1 MLSYARGPE
10 AEVLDLT
17 LGDLLRECATL
28 YPRRLG
34 LVSRHQGI
42 RLTWAEFQDKVVR
55 TAAGL
60 QSLGLQPGDRIG
72 VWSTNCAEWVYLQ
85 FGAATAGVILVN
97 VNPAYR
103 SHELSYVLRASR
115 IKYLFLRESD
125 SHANYRKILQ
135 ESLAGQGV
143 SKVGQTPRSAADA
156 PVGIRDSCELRGAI
170 YLESPEW
177 EALLDPQLPFH
188 PPLIGP
194 GDVTNI
200 QYTSGTTGTP
210 KGAMLSHR
218 NVVSDGRF
226 IADRMRLTADD
237 RICIPV
243 PLYHCFGCVI
253 GTIAATASGAT
264 IVLPAATFNAGATLA
279 AIQEERATA
288 LYGVPAM
295 FIAELNHP
303 SFAAT
308 DFSSLRTGVMAGS
321 PCPMEVMKRVVNAM
335 HMPEITICYGQT
347 ETSPVTVMSD
357 VSDSVEFR
365 CSTVGRPMPATEIR
379 LVDMSSGAVVP
390 VGQQGELC
398 ARGPL
403 VMVGYDGDP
412 EATRKAICPEGWLHS
427 GDLAVMREDGSFRIT
442 GRAKDMIIRGGENIY
457 PREIEEFLYTH
468 PLIDEVQVIG
478 VPNQRLGEVVCAW
491 IRVKP
496 GHEATA
502 EEIREYC
509 RGRVAYFKI
518 PELIR
523 FVDTFPITV
532 TGKIQ
537 KFRMREAEIQE
548 RGLADVAKAVTA

>member
-17 LGDLLRECATL
+17 LGDLLRECASL
-28 YPRRLG
+28 YPQRLG
-34 LVSRHQGI
+34 LVSRHQAV

-60 QSLGLQPGDRIG
+60 QSLGLKSGDRIG
-72 VWSTNCAEWVYLQ
+72 AWCTNCAEWVYLQ

-103 SHELSYVLRASR
+103 SHELSYVLRVSR
-115 IKYLFLRESD
+115 IKYLFMRECD
-125 SHANYRKILQ
+125 NHANYRKILE
-135 ESLAGQGV
+135 ESLQGQ
-143 SKVGQTPRSAADA
+143 K
-156 PVGIRDSCELRGAI
+156 CELEGAI
-170 YLESPEW
+170 YLNTPEW
-177 EALLDPQLPFH
+177 DALLDPRLPFH
-188 PPLIGP
+188 PPVIDA
-194 GDVTNI
+194 GDVTSI

-218 NVVSDGRF
+218 NVVNDGRF
-226 IADRMRLTADD
+226 IAQRMRLTAED

-264 IVLPAATFNAGATLA
+264 IILPAATFDAGATLA
-279 AIQEERATA
+279 TIQEERATA
-288 LYGVPAM
+288 VYGVPAM

-303 SFAAT
+303 SFAGT
-308 DFSSLRTGVMAGS
+308 DVRSLRTGVMAGS
-321 PCPMEVMKRVVNAM
+321 PCPIEVMKRVVKAM
-335 HMPEITICYGQT
+335 HIPEITICYGQT

-357 VSDSVEFR
+357 VSDSIEFR

-379 LVDMSSGAVVP
+379 LTDMSSGQVVP
-390 VGQQGELC
+390 IGEQGELC

-412 EATRKAICPEGWLHS
+412 EGTKKAISPDGWLHS
-427 GDLAVMREDGSFRIT
+427 GDLAVMREDGSLRIT

-468 PLIDEVQVIG
+468 PAVDEVQVIG
-478 VPNQRLGEVVCAW
+478 VPHQRLGEVVCAW

-502 EEIREYC
+502 DEIRQYC

-523 FVDTFPITV
+523 FVDSFPITV

-548 RGLADVAKAVTA
+548 RGLSELAQTVTA

>member
-1 MLSYARGPE
+1 M
-10 AEVLDLT
+10 
-17 LGDLLRECATL
+17 

-34 LVSRHQGI
+34 LVSRHQGV

-60 QSLGLQPGDRIG
+60 QSLGLKPGDRIG

-85 FGAATAGVILVN
+85 FAAATAGVIFVN

-103 SHELSYVLRASR
+103 SHELSYVLRVSR
-115 IKYLFLRESD
+115 IKYLFMRESD
-125 SHANYRKILQ
+125 NHANYRKILE
-135 ESLAGQGV
+135 ESLQGQ
-143 SKVGQTPRSAADA
+143 A
-156 PVGIRDSCELRGAI
+156 CELEGAI
-170 YLESPEW
+170 YLNTPEW
-177 EALLDPQLPFH
+177 DALLDPRLPFH
-188 PPLIGP
+188 PPDIDA

-226 IADRMRLTADD
+226 IAQRMRLTSED

-253 GTIAATASGAT
+253 GTITAVASGAA
-264 IVLPAATFNAGATLA
+264 IILPAAAFDAGVTLA
-279 AIQEERATA
+279 TIQEERATA
-288 LYGVPAM
+288 VYGVPAM

-303 SFAAT
+303 SFAGT

-321 PCPMEVMKRVVNAM
+321 PCPIEVMKRVVKSM

-357 VSDSVEFR
+357 VSDSIEFR

-379 LVDMSSGAVVP
+379 LIDMSSGQVVP
-390 VGQQGELC
+390 IGEQGELC
-398 ARGPL
+398 ARGSL

-412 EATRKAICPEGWLHS
+412 EATKKAISPDGWLHS
-427 GDLAVMREDGSFRIT
+427 GDLAVMREDSSLRIT

-468 PLIDEVQVIG
+468 PAVDEVQVIG
-478 VPNQRLGEVVCAW
+478 VPHQRLGEVVCAW

-496 GHEATA
+496 GQETTA
-502 EEIREYC
+502 DEIQEYC
-509 RGRVAYFKI
+509 RGRIAYFKI
-518 PELIR
+518 PESIR

-548 RGLADVAKAVTA
+548 RGLSELAKTVTA

>member
-17 LGDLLRECATL
+17 LGDLLRECATM
-28 YPRRLG
+28 YPRRPALI
-34 LVSRHQGI
+34 SRHQGV

-60 QSLGLQPGDRIG
+60 QSLGLKPGDRIG

-103 SHELSYVLRASR
+103 SHELSYVLRVSR
-115 IKYLFLRESD
+115 IKYLFMHESD
-125 SHANYRKILQ
+125 ARANYRKIL
-135 ESLAGQGV
+135 EECLAGQ
-143 SKVGQTPRSAADA
+143 A
-156 PVGIRDSCELRGAI
+156 CELKGAI

-177 EALLDPQLPFH
+177 NALLDPQLPFH
-188 PPLIGP
+188 PPVIDA

-218 NVVSDGRF
+218 NLVSDGRF
-226 IADRMRLTADD
+226 IAERMRLTGEDA
-237 RICIPV
+237 ICIPV

-253 GTIAATASGAT
+253 GTMAATASGAAM
-264 IVLPAATFNAGATLA
+264 ILPAATFDAGATLS
-279 AIQEERATA
+279 AIEEERATA
-288 LYGVPAM
+288 VYGVPAM

-303 SFAAT
+303 TFADR

-321 PCPMEVMKRVVNAM
+321 PCPIEVMKRVVKAM

-365 CSTVGRPMPATEIR
+365 CATVGRAMPATEIR
-379 LVDMSSGAVVP
+379 LIDMGSGEVVP
-390 VGQQGELC
+390 IGQQGELC

-412 EATRKAICPEGWLHS
+412 ESTRKTISPDGWLHS
-427 GDLAVMREDGSFRIT
+427 GDLAVMHEDSSICIT
-442 GRAKDMIIRGGENIY
+442 GRAKDMIIRGGENVY

-468 PLIDEVQVIG
+468 PLVDEVQVIG
-478 VPNQRLGEVVCAW
+478 VPHQRLGEVVCAW

-496 GHEATA
+496 GLTATA
-502 EEIREYC
+502 DEIQDYC
-509 RGRVAYFKI
+509 RGRIAYFKI

-548 RGLADVAKAVTA
+548 RGLSELAKTVTA

>member
-17 LGDLLRECATL
+17 LGDLLRECAAM
-28 YPRRLG
+28 YPRRPG
-34 LVSRHQGI
+34 LISRHQGV

-60 QSLGLQPGDRIG
+60 QSLGLKPGDRIG

-103 SHELSYVLRASR
+103 SHELSYVLRVSR
-115 IKYLFLRESD
+115 IKYLFMRESD
-125 SHANYRKILQ
+125 NHANYRKILE
-135 ESLAGQGV
+135 ESLAGQ
-143 SKVGQTPRSAADA
+143 DC
-156 PVGIRDSCELRGAI
+156 DLEGAI
-170 YLESPEW
+170 YLDSPDW
-177 EALLDPQLPFH
+177 DALLDPQLPFH
-188 PPLIGP
+188 PPVIDA

-226 IADRMRLTADD
+226 IAERMRLTGEDG
-237 RICIPV
+237 ICLPV

-253 GTIAATASGAT
+253 GTIAAAASGAA
-264 IVLPAATFNAGATLA
+264 IILPAATFDAGATLT
-279 AIQEERATA
+279 AIEEERATA
-288 LYGVPAM
+288 IYGVPAM

-303 SFAAT
+303 TFADR

-321 PCPMEVMKRVVNAM
+321 PCPIEVMKRVVKSM
-335 HMPEITICYGQT
+335 HVPEITICYGQT

-365 CSTVGRPMPATEIR
+365 CSTVGRPMPATEIQ
-379 LVDMSSGAVVP
+379 LVDLSTGRVVP
-390 VGQQGELC
+390 VGEQGELC

-412 EATRKAICPEGWLHS
+412 ESTRKAISPDGWLHS
-427 GDLAVMREDGSFRIT
+427 GDLAVMREDSSICIT
-442 GRAKDMIIRGGENIY
+442 GRAKDMIIRGGENVY

-468 PLIDEVQVIG
+468 PLVDEVQVIG
-478 VPNQRLGEVVCAW
+478 VPHERLGEVVCAW

-496 GHEATA
+496 GREATPDQ
-502 EEIREYC
+502 IQEYC
-509 RGRVAYFKI
+509 RGRIAYFKI
-518 PELIR
+518 PELVR

-548 RGLADVAKAVTA
+548 RGLGELAKTVNA

>member
-17 LGDLLRECATL
+17 LGDLLRECATM
-28 YPRRLG
+28 YPRRPG
-34 LVSRHQGI
+34 LISRHQGV

-60 QSLGLQPGDRIG
+60 QSLGLKPGDRIG

-103 SHELSYVLRASR
+103 SHELSYVLRVSR

-125 SHANYRKILQ
+125 NHANYRKIL
-135 ESLAGQGV
+135 EE
-143 SKVGQTPRSAADA
+143 
-156 PVGIRDSCELRGAI
+156 CLRAQACDLKGAI
-170 YLESPEW
+170 YLNSPEW
-177 EALLDPQLPFH
+177 DALLDPQLPFH
-188 PPLIGP
+188 PPVIDA

-218 NVVSDGRF
+218 NLVSDGRF
-226 IADRMRLTADD
+226 IAERMRLTGEDA
-237 RICIPV
+237 ICIPV

-253 GTIAATASGAT
+253 GTMAATASGAAM
-264 IVLPAATFNAGATLA
+264 ILPAATFDAGATLS
-279 AIQEERATA
+279 AIEEEHATA
-288 LYGVPAM
+288 VYGVPAM
-295 FIAELNHP
+295 FIAEHNHP
-303 SFAAT
+303 TFAER

-321 PCPMEVMKRVVNAM
+321 PCPIEVMKRVVKAM
-335 HMPEITICYGQT
+335 HMQEITICYGQT

-365 CSTVGRPMPATEIR
+365 CSTVGRPMPATEIK
-379 LVDMSSGAVVP
+379 LIDMASGAVVP
-390 VGQQGELC
+390 IGEQGELC

-403 VMVGYDGDP
+403 VMVGYDGDSESTHKTISP
-412 EATRKAICPEGWLHS
+412 DGWLHS
-427 GDLAVMREDGSFRIT
+427 GDLAVMHEDSSICIT
-442 GRAKDMIIRGGENIY
+442 GRAKDMIIRGGENVY

-468 PLIDEVQVIG
+468 PLVDEVQVIG
-478 VPNQRLGEVVCAW
+478 VPHQRLGEVVCAW

-496 GHEATA
+496 GLTATA
-502 EEIREYC
+502 DEIQDYC
-509 RGRVAYFKI
+509 RGKIAYFKI

-548 RGLADVAKAVTA
+548 RGLGELAKTVNA

>member
-10 AEVLDLT
+10 CEVLDLT
-17 LGDLLRECATL
+17 LGDLLRECAVA

-60 QSLGLQPGDRIG
+60 QSLGLKPGDRIG

-103 SHELSYVLRASR
+103 SHELSYVLRVSH
-115 IKYLFLRESD
+115 IKYLFMHESD
-125 SHANYRKILQ
+125 SHANYRQILQ
-135 ESLAGQGV
+135 DCLTHQ
-143 SKVGQTPRSAADA
+143 P
-156 PVGIRDSCELRGAI
+156 CELQGAI
-170 YLESPEW
+170 YLDSSEW
-177 EALLDPQLPFH
+177 DALLDPRLPFH
-188 PPLIGP
+188 PPAIDA

-226 IADRMRLTADD
+226 IAQRMRLTGEDG
-237 RICIPV
+237 ICIPV

-253 GTIAATASGAT
+253 GTIAATASGAA
-264 IVLPAATFNAGATLA
+264 IILPAATFDAGATLA
-279 AIQEERATA
+279 AIEAEHATA
-288 LYGVPAM
+288 IYGVPAM

-303 SFAAT
+303 TFADR

-321 PCPMEVMKRVVNAM
+321 PCPIEVMKRVVKSM
-335 HMPEITICYGQT
+335 HVPEITICYGQT

-357 VSDSVEFR
+357 VSDSIEFR
-365 CSTVGRPMPATEIR
+365 CSTVGRAMPATEIR
-379 LVDMSSGAVVP
+379 LIDHATGEVVP

-412 EATRKAICPEGWLHS
+412 EGTRKAIDAEGWLHS
-427 GDLAVMREDGSFRIT
+427 GDLAEMHEDGSFRIT

-468 PLIDEVQVIG
+468 PLVDEVQVIG

-496 GHEATA
+496 GQETTA
-502 EEIREYC
+502 EAIRDYC
-509 RGRVAYFKI
+509 RGRIAYFKI

-523 FVDTFPITV
+523 FVDNFPITV

-537 KFRMREAEIQE
+537 KFRMREAEVQE
-548 RGLADVAKAVTA
+548 RGLGEEANTVTA

>member
-1 MLSYARGPE
+1 M
-10 AEVLDLT
+10 
-17 LGDLLRECATL
+17 
-28 YPRRLG
+28 YPRRPG
-34 LVSRHQGI
+34 LISRQQGV

-60 QSLGLQPGDRIG
+60 QSLGLKPGDRIG

-103 SHELSYVLRASR
+103 SHELSYVLRVSR
-115 IKYLFLRESD
+115 IKYLFMHESD
-125 SHANYRKILQ
+125 ARANYRQILQ
-135 ESLAGQGV
+135 ECLAGQ
-143 SKVGQTPRSAADA
+143 A
-156 PVGIRDSCELRGAI
+156 CELQGAI

-177 EALLDPQLPFH
+177 NALLDPQLPFH
-188 PPLIGP
+188 PPAIDA

-218 NVVSDGRF
+218 NLVSDGRF
-226 IADRMRLTADD
+226 IAERMRLTGEDA
-237 RICIPV
+237 ICIPV

-253 GTIAATASGAT
+253 GTMAATASGAAM
-264 IVLPAATFNAGATLA
+264 ILPAATFDAGATLS
-279 AIQEERATA
+279 AIEEERATA
-288 LYGVPAM
+288 VYGVPAM

-303 SFAAT
+303 TFAER

-321 PCPMEVMKRVVNAM
+321 PCPIEVMKRVVKSM
-335 HMPEITICYGQT
+335 HVPEITICYGQT

-365 CSTVGRPMPATEIR
+365 CSTVGRPMPATEIK
-379 LVDMSSGAVVP
+379 LIDMGSGEVVP
-390 VGQQGELC
+390 IGEQGELC

-412 EATRKAICPEGWLHS
+412 ESTHKTISPDGWLHS
-427 GDLAVMREDGSFRIT
+427 GDLAVMHDDSSIVIT
-442 GRAKDMIIRGGENIY
+442 GRAKDMIIRGGENVY

-468 PLIDEVQVIG
+468 PLVDEVQVIG
-478 VPNQRLGEVVCAW
+478 VPHQRLGEVVCAW

-496 GHEATA
+496 GQEATA
-502 EEIREYC
+502 DQIQEYC
-509 RGRVAYFKI
+509 RGKIAYFKI

-537 KFRMREAEIQE
+537 KFRMRDAEIQE
-548 RGLADVAKAVTA
+548 RGLGELAKTVTA

>member
-10 AEVLDLT
+10 SKVLDLT
-17 LGDLLRECATL
+17 LGDLLRETATAF
-28 YPRRLG
+28 PHRLG
-34 LVSRHQGI
+34 LVSRHQGV
-42 RLTWAEFQDKVVR
+42 RLTWAEFHEKVVR

-60 QSLGLQPGDRIG
+60 QSLGLKPGDRIG

-103 SHELSYVLRASR
+103 SHELSYVLRVSR
-115 IKYLFLRESD
+115 IKYLFMREGD
-125 SHANYRKILQ
+125 ARANYREIL
-135 ESLAGQGV
+135 EKSLEGL
-143 SKVGQTPRSAADA
+143 
-156 PVGIRDSCELRGAI
+156 SCELQGAI
-170 YLESPEW
+170 YLNSPEW
-177 EALLDPQLPFH
+177 DALLDPQIPFRH
-188 PPLIGP
+188 TQFTSH
-194 GDVTNI
+194 DVTNI
-200 QYTSGTTGTP
+200 QYTSGTTGMP

-226 IADRMRLTADD
+226 IAQRMRLTAEDK
-237 RICIPV
+237 ICIPV

-264 IVLPAATFNAGATLA
+264 IILPAATFDAGATLT
-279 AIQEERATA
+279 AIHEERATA
-288 LYGVPAM
+288 VYGVPAM
-295 FIAELNHP
+295 FIAELSHP
-303 SFAAT
+303 NFANT

-321 PCPMEVMKRVVNAM
+321 PCPVEVMKRVVNVM

-347 ETSPVTVMSD
+347 ESSPVNVMSD
-357 VSDSVEFR
+357 VSDSIEFR
-365 CSTVGRPMPATEIR
+365 CSTVGRAMPETEIK
-379 LVDMSSGAVVP
+379 LVDLSSGETVP

-398 ARGPL
+398 SRGPL
-403 VMVGYDGDP
+403 TMVGYDGDP
-412 EATRKAICPEGWLHS
+412 EATRRTVDAEGWLHS
-427 GDLAVMREDGSFRIT
+427 GDLAVMQEDGAFRIT

-478 VPNQRLGEVVCAW
+478 VPDQRLGEVVCAW
-491 IRVKP
+491 VRVKP
-496 GHEATA
+496 GVEATA
-502 EEIREYC
+502 EEIREFC
-509 RGRVAYFKI
+509 RGKIAYFKI

-537 KFRMREAEIQE
+537 KFRMREAEIEE
-548 RGLADVAKAVTA
+548 RQLRHVAATVTA

>member
-10 AEVLDLT
+10 CEALDLT
-17 LGDLLRECATL
+17 LGDLLRESATM

-60 QSLGLQPGDRIG
+60 QSLGLRPGDRIG

-103 SHELSYVLRASR
+103 SHELSYVLRVSR
-115 IKYLFLRESD
+115 IKYLFLHESD
-125 SHANYRKILQ
+125 SHANYRQILRECLQ
-135 ESLAGQGV
+135 AQ
-143 SKVGQTPRSAADA
+143 P
-156 PVGIRDSCELRGAI
+156 CELQGAI
-170 YLESPEW
+170 YLDSPEW
-177 EALLDPQLPFH
+177 DALLDPQLPFR
-188 PPLIGP
+188 PPLIDA

-200 QYTSGTTGTP
+200 QYTSGTTGAP

-218 NVVSDGRF
+218 NVVNDGRF
-226 IADRMRLTADD
+226 IAERMRLTGED

-253 GTIAATASGAT
+253 GTIAATASGAA
-264 IVLPAATFNAGATLA
+264 IVLPAATFDAAATLT
-279 AIQEERATA
+279 AIEEERATA
-288 LYGVPAM
+288 IYGVPAM

-303 SFAAT
+303 TFEGR

-321 PCPMEVMKRVVNAM
+321 PCPIEVMKRVVRSM
-335 HMPEITICYGQT
+335 HVPEITICYGQT

-357 VSDSVEFR
+357 VSDSIEFR

-379 LVDMSSGAVVP
+379 LIDTSSGEIVP
-390 VGQQGELC
+390 IGQQGELC

-427 GDLAVMREDGSFRIT
+427 GDLAVMGEDGSFRIT

-468 PLIDEVQVIG
+468 PLVDEVQVIG

-496 GHEATA
+496 GQETTA
-502 EEIREYC
+502 EAIRDYC
-509 RGRVAYFKI
+509 RGKIAYFKI
-518 PELIR
+518 PELVR

-537 KFRMREAEIQE
+537 KFRMREAEIHE
-548 RGLADVAKAVTA
+548 RGLGEVATAVTA

>member
-17 LGDLLRECATL
+17 LGGLLRECATA
-28 YPRRLG
+28 YPQRLG
-34 LVSRHQGI
+34 LVSRHQGV
-42 RLTWAEFQDKVVR
+42 RLTWAEFHEKVVR

-60 QSLGLQPGDRIG
+60 QSLGLKPGDRIG

-103 SHELSYVLRASR
+103 SHELSYVLRVSR
-115 IKYLFLRESD
+115 IKYLFLHESD
-125 SHANYRKILQ
+125 AHANYRQILHDC
-135 ESLAGQGV
+135 LASQ
-143 SKVGQTPRSAADA
+143 P
-156 PVGIRDSCELRGAI
+156 CELQGAI
-170 YLESPEW
+170 YLDNPEW
-177 EALLDPQLPFH
+177 DALLDPTLPFH
-188 PPLIGP
+188 PPAIDA

-200 QYTSGTTGTP
+200 QYTSGTTGAP

-226 IADRMRLTADD
+226 IAQRMRLTAEDC
-237 RICIPV
+237 ICIPV

-264 IVLPAATFNAGATLA
+264 ILLPAARFDAGLTLA
-279 AIQEERATA
+279 AIEEERATA
-288 LYGVPAM
+288 IYGVPAM

-303 SFAAT
+303 TFAGR

-321 PCPMEVMKRVVNAM
+321 PCPVEVMKRVVHSM
-335 HMPEITICYGQT
+335 HVPEITICYGQT

-357 VSDSVEFR
+357 VSDSIEFR
-365 CSTVGRPMPATEIR
+365 CSTVGRAMPATEIR
-379 LVDMSSGAVVP
+379 LIDPASGEVVEA
-390 VGQQGELC
+390 GQQGELC

-412 EATRKAICPEGWLHS
+412 EATHKTIDVDGWLRS

-468 PLIDEVQVIG
+468 PLVDEVQVIG
-478 VPNQRLGEVVCAW
+478 VPDQRLGEVVCAW
-491 IRVKP
+491 IRLKP
-496 GHEATA
+496 GQETTGEAIK
-502 EEIREYC
+502 EFC
-509 RGRVAYFKI
+509 RGRIAYFKV

-523 FVDTFPITV
+523 FVDSFPITV

-548 RGLADVAKAVTA
+548 RHLNEVANTVTA

>member
-10 AEVLDLT
+10 CEVLDLT
-17 LGDLLRECATL
+17 LGDLLRECATA
-28 YPRRLG
+28 YPRRMG
-34 LVSRHQGI
+34 LISRHQGI

-60 QSLGLQPGDRIG
+60 QSLGLKPGDRIG

-103 SHELSYVLRASR
+103 SHELSYVLRVSR
-115 IKYLFLRESD
+115 IKYLFMHESD
-125 SHANYRKILQ
+125 SHANYRQILQ
-135 ESLAGQGV
+135 ECLAHQ
-143 SKVGQTPRSAADA
+143 A
-156 PVGIRDSCELRGAI
+156 CELQGAI
-170 YLESPEW
+170 YLDSLEW
-177 EALLDPQLPFH
+177 NALLDPRLPFH
-188 PPLIGP
+188 PPVIAA

-200 QYTSGTTGTP
+200 QYTSGTTGAP

-226 IADRMRLTADD
+226 IAQRMRLTGED

-264 IVLPAATFNAGATLA
+264 IVLPAATFDAGATLA
-279 AIQEERATA
+279 AIEEERATA
-288 LYGVPAM
+288 VYGVPAM

-303 SFAAT
+303 TFSGR

-321 PCPMEVMKRVVNAM
+321 PCPIEVMKRVVKSM
-335 HMPEITICYGQT
+335 HVPEITICYGQT
-347 ETSPVTVMSD
+347 ESSPVTVMSD
-357 VSDSVEFR
+357 VSDSIEFR
-365 CSTVGRPMPATEIR
+365 CSTVGRAMPATEIR
-379 LVDMSSGAVVP
+379 LVDLTSGEVVP

-403 VMVGYDGDP
+403 VMVGYDGDR
-412 EATRKAICPEGWLHS
+412 EGTRKAIDPEGWLHS
-427 GDLAVMREDGSFRIT
+427 GDLAEMREDGSFRIT

-468 PLIDEVQVIG
+468 PLVDEVQVIG

-496 GHEATA
+496 GQETTA
-502 EEIREYC
+502 EAIREYC
-509 RGRVAYFKI
+509 QGRIAYFKI

-523 FVDTFPITV
+523 FVDNFPITV

-548 RGLADVAKAVTA
+548 RGLGDEAKTVTA

>member
-1 MLSYARGPE
+1 MIGPDCLDRILAGMLSYARGPE
-10 AEVLDLT
+10 TEVLDLT
-17 LGDLLRECATL
+17 LGDLLRECATKF
-28 YPRRLG
+28 PQRLG
-34 LVSRHQGI
+34 LVSRHQGV
-42 RLTWAEFQDKVVR
+42 RLTWTEFHEKVVR

-60 QSLGLQPGDRIG
+60 QSLGLRPGDRIG

-103 SHELSYVLRASR
+103 SHELSYVLRVSR
-115 IKYLFLRESD
+115 IKYLFMRESD
-125 SHANYRKILQ
+125 NHANYRKILE
-135 ESLAGQGV
+135 ESLQGQH
-143 SKVGQTPRSAADA
+143 
-156 PVGIRDSCELRGAI
+156 CELEGAI
-170 YLESPEW
+170 YLNTPEW
-177 EALLDPQLPFH
+177 DALLDPLLPFD
-188 PPLIGP
+188 PPRIDA

-200 QYTSGTTGTP
+200 QYTSGTTGAP

-218 NVVSDGRF
+218 NVVNDGRF
-226 IADRMRLTADD
+226 IADRMRLTDED

-253 GTIAATASGAT
+253 GTIAATASGAA
-264 IVLPAATFNAGATLA
+264 IILPAAAFDAGVTLA
-279 AIQEERATA
+279 TIQEERATA
-288 LYGVPAM
+288 VYGVPAM

-303 SFAAT
+303 SFAST

-321 PCPMEVMKRVVNAM
+321 PCPIEVMKRVVKSM
-335 HMPEITICYGQT
+335 HVPEITICYGQT

-357 VSDSVEFR
+357 VSDSIEFR

-379 LVDMSSGAVVP
+379 LIDRTTGHVVP
-390 VGQQGELC
+390 VGEQGELC

-412 EATRKAICPEGWLHS
+412 EATKKAISPDGWLYS
-427 GDLAVMREDGSFRIT
+427 GDLAVMLEDSSVRIT

-457 PREIEEFLYTH
+457 PREIEEYLYTH
-468 PLIDEVQVIG
+468 PVVDEVQVIG
-478 VPNQRLGEVVCAW
+478 VPHQRLGEVVCAW

-502 EEIREYC
+502 DEIQEYC
-509 RGRVAYFKI
+509 RGRIAYFKI

-523 FVDTFPITV
+523 FVDAFPITV

-548 RGLADVAKAVTA
+548 RGLGELSNTVTA

>member
-10 AEVLDLT
+10 AEVRDLT
-17 LGDLLRECATL
+17 LGDLVRECASKH
-28 YPRRLG
+28 PQGLG
-34 LVSRHQGI
+34 LVSRHQGV
-42 RLTWAEFQDKVVR
+42 RLTWTEFHDNVVR
-55 TAAGL
+55 TGAGL
-60 QSLGLQPGDRIG
+60 QSLGLKPGDRIG

-103 SHELSYVLRASR
+103 SHELSYVLRVSR
-115 IKYLFLRESD
+115 IKYLFMRGSD
-125 SHANYRKILQ
+125 SHANYRKILE
-135 ESLAGQGV
+135 ESLQGQ
-143 SKVGQTPRSAADA
+143 D
-156 PVGIRDSCELRGAI
+156 CELEGAI
-170 YLESPEW
+170 YLNSPGW
-177 EALLDPQLPFH
+177 DALLDPQLPFH
-188 PPLIGP
+188 PLAIDA

-218 NVVSDGRF
+218 NVVNDGRF
-226 IADRMRLTADD
+226 IAERMRLTGAD

-253 GTIAATASGAT
+253 GTIAAVASGAS
-264 IVLPAATFNAGATLA
+264 IVLPAATFDVGATLA
-279 AIQEERATA
+279 AIQEESATA
-288 LYGVPAM
+288 IYGVPAM

-303 SFAAT
+303 SFAGT

-321 PCPMEVMKRVVNAM
+321 PCPIEVMKRVVKAM
-335 HMPEITICYGQT
+335 HVPEITICYGQT

-365 CSTVGRPMPATEIR
+365 CSTVGRPMPATEIQ
-379 LVDMSSGAVVP
+379 LVDMSSGEVMP
-390 VGQQGELC
+390 VGEQGELC

-412 EATRKAICPEGWLHS
+412 EATKKTISPDGWLHS
-427 GDLAVMREDGSFRIT
+427 GDLAVMREDGSLRIT

-468 PLIDEVQVIG
+468 PAVDEVQVIG
-478 VPNQRLGEVVCAW
+478 VPHQRLGEVVCAW
-491 IRVKP
+491 VRVRS
-496 GHEATA
+496 GHEASA
-502 EEIREYC
+502 EEIQEYC
-509 RGRVAYFKI
+509 RGRIAYFKI

-548 RGLADVAKAVTA
+548 RGLADLAKAVTA

>member
-17 LGDLLRECATL
+17 LGDLLRECATM
-28 YPRRLG
+28 YPRRPG
-34 LVSRHQGI
+34 LISRHQGVH
-42 RLTWAEFQDKVVR
+42 LTWAEFQDKVVR

-60 QSLGLQPGDRIG
+60 QSLGLKPGDRIG

-103 SHELSYVLRASR
+103 SHELSYVLRVSR

-125 SHANYRKILQ
+125 SRANYRKIL
-135 ESLAGQGV
+135 EECLAAQ
-143 SKVGQTPRSAADA
+143 A
-156 PVGIRDSCELRGAI
+156 CELQGAI
-170 YLESPEW
+170 YLNSPEW
-177 EALLDPQLPFH
+177 NALLDPQLPFH
-188 PPLIGP
+188 PPTIDA

-226 IADRMRLTADD
+226 IAERMRLTAEDA
-237 RICIPV
+237 ICLPV

-253 GTIAATASGAT
+253 GTIAAAASGAA
-264 IVLPAATFNAGATLA
+264 IILPAATFDAAATLF
-279 AIQEERATA
+279 AIEEEHATA
-288 LYGVPAM
+288 VYGVPAM

-303 SFAAT
+303 AFAERNL
-308 DFSSLRTGVMAGS
+308 SSLRTGVMAGS
-321 PCPMEVMKRVVNAM
+321 PCPIEVMKRVVKSM

-347 ETSPVTVMSD
+347 ESSPVTVMSD

-365 CSTVGRPMPATEIR
+365 CSTVGRPMPATEIQ
-379 LVDMSSGAVVP
+379 LVDLSTGRVVP
-390 VGQQGELC
+390 TGEQGELC
-398 ARGPL
+398 SRGPL

-412 EATRKAICPEGWLHS
+412 ESTRKAIGPDGWLHS
-427 GDLAVMREDGSFRIT
+427 GDLAVMRDDSSIVIT
-442 GRAKDMIIRGGENIY
+442 GRAKDMIIRGGENVY
-457 PREIEEFLYTH
+457 PREIEEFLYTN
-468 PLIDEVQVIG
+468 PAVDEVQVIG
-478 VPNQRLGEVVCAW
+478 VPHERLGEVVCAW
-491 IRVKP
+491 IRLKP
-496 GHEATA
+496 GAEVTA
-502 EEIREYC
+502 EEIREFC
-509 RGRVAYFKI
+509 HGKIAYFKV

-523 FVDTFPITV
+523 FVDSFPITV

-537 KFRMREAEIQE
+537 KFRMRESEIEE
-548 RGLADVAKAVTA
+548 RGLGDLVKKAVSA

>member
-1 MLSYARGPE
+1 MIGPDCLDRILAGMLSYGRGPE
-10 AEVLDLT
+10 TEVLDLT
-17 LGDLLRECATL
+17 LGDLLRECATKF
-28 YPRRLG
+28 PQRLG
-34 LVSRHQGI
+34 LVSRHQGV
-42 RLTWAEFQDKVVR
+42 RLTWTEFHEKVVR

-60 QSLGLQPGDRIG
+60 QSLGLRPGDRIG

-103 SHELSYVLRASR
+103 SHELSYVLRVSR
-115 IKYLFLRESD
+115 IKYLFMRESD
-125 SHANYRKILQ
+125 NHANYRKILE
-135 ESLAGQGV
+135 ESLQGQH
-143 SKVGQTPRSAADA
+143 
-156 PVGIRDSCELRGAI
+156 CELEGAI
-170 YLESPEW
+170 YLNTPEW
-177 EALLDPQLPFH
+177 DALLDPLLPFD
-188 PPLIGP
+188 PPRIDA

-200 QYTSGTTGTP
+200 QYTSGTTGAP

-218 NVVSDGRF
+218 NVVNDGRF
-226 IADRMRLTADD
+226 IADRMRLTDED

-253 GTIAATASGAT
+253 GTIAATASGAA
-264 IVLPAATFNAGATLA
+264 IILPAAAFDAGVTLA
-279 AIQEERATA
+279 TIQEERATA
-288 LYGVPAM
+288 VYGVPAM

-303 SFAAT
+303 SFAST

-321 PCPMEVMKRVVNAM
+321 PCPIEVMKRVVKSM
-335 HMPEITICYGQT
+335 HVPEITICYGQT

-357 VSDSVEFR
+357 VSDSIEFR

-379 LVDMSSGAVVP
+379 LIDRTTGHVVP
-390 VGQQGELC
+390 VGEQGELC

-412 EATRKAICPEGWLHS
+412 EATKKAISPDGWLYS
-427 GDLAVMREDGSFRIT
+427 GDLAVMLEDSSVRIT

-457 PREIEEFLYTH
+457 PREIEEYLYTH
-468 PLIDEVQVIG
+468 PVVDEVQVIG
-478 VPNQRLGEVVCAW
+478 VPHQRLGEVVCAW

-502 EEIREYC
+502 DEIQEYC
-509 RGRVAYFKI
+509 RGRIAYFKI

-523 FVDTFPITV
+523 FVDAFPITV

-548 RGLADVAKAVTA
+548 RGLGELSNTVTA